1 MAQAVKMDKLM
12 EVANLIEGD
21 KVKLTNGD
29 VATFVRL
36 KQKNFVGT
44 MNGQSYNI
52 PVNMFVEVVEK
63 VDFFAAESKKEE
75 QYSTLKKGE
84 LFYITDQKKGNA
96 LLFIFEEMKNGK
108 IIGISPINNTR
119 TRIAPS
125 LFAGRVSDIKA

>member
-36 KQKNFVGT
+36 KQKNFVGVIDGKT
-44 MNGQSYNI
+44 YNV

-63 VDFFAAESKKEE
+63 VDIFAAETEKEE
-75 QYSTLKKGE
+75 QYSTLTKGE

-96 LLFIFEEMKNGK
+96 LLFEMKNGK
-108 IIGISPINNTR
+108 LIGISPINNTR
-119 TRIAPS
+119 ARIAPS
-125 LFAGRVSDIKA
+125 LFAGRVSDIK